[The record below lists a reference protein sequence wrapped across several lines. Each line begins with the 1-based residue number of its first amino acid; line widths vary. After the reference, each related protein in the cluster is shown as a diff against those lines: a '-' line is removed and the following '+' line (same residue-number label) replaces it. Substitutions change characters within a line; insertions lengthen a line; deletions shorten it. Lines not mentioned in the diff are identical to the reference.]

1 MNSLRRKDVGVII
14 VLVFVVCSMAG
25 VGVGGVIAT
34 PPDSI
39 ESTSKGTTLTGT
51 DIPQAT
57 QSDGYASI
65 VSEDPERGTTLDSGQ
80 DVTIQFT
87 VDYDMAGKDPGYIS
101 VSWGED
107 RYEQPHKEV
116 NIDQQSGSKEITI
129 TQSANSGWD
138 QGVLNI
144 DVWPESND
152 DFNEAVDSDTI
163 EYDID
168 GSDGGGGGGGGS
180 GELPSADIECETNIE
195 EGQDFTCFGD
205 GSEDPDGYIN
215 EYEWEF
221 DDNTEYG
228 DSAEFYASSDGIW
241 TVYLTVTDND
251 GNTDTSTESI
261 DISEQNVA
269 PEPEISCDSS
279 VTLGKEVACSAA
291 GTSDP
296 NENIDQYEWEFG
308 DGTSATGVEARHTYD
323 QLGSYTVELTVT
335 DTEGLSSEV
344 TEQVNVEPTAP
355 EIHDIRADQ
364 TVMVGETVELSARAG
379 DPGGLEPLSYSWTFG
394 DESSSQ
400 ESFTVRPSD
409 VGTISGE
416 LMVTNTDDV
425 STTETFQIEVED
437 QPPEITR
444 LELGRSSISAGD
456 SVDLSTDVTDPA
468 GRDIEMTYEWKIGDE
483 TYQGES
489 VSPTLTEVGSHDIT
503 LTITN
508 EYGTTASETETIRVE
523 NVRPDLDV
531 STRNT
536 IDAGSSESFSVNV
549 NDPSSG
555 STTVV
560 MFSNGE
566 EVARETVT
574 QQSETIQLSHS
585 FNPGT
590 KSIRIEARDE
600 HGGSASE
607 TFEVKV
613 DGEAP
618 EIVSYSP
625 EQLQQG
631 VSTGDQIEF
640 SVSVNHPD
648 GAATDTGWFV
658 DGERVKRDSTTFS
671 KTFTE
676 HNSSVVEVVVTDE
689 YGITTSQTW
698 QVQADTFRE
707 SPRIEDHTTAERL
720 SIEEGID
727 ILTFSFRNPE
737 ANDRSAVVE
746 IRAETPDGISVSE
759 AQNLDE
765 MDGAQSA
772 VVREVAPG
780 FQEDMSLGITVD
792 DESLSGE
799 EVNFEYEVLYYPEDA
814 PETSVQIEKESIDL
828 YVGQDG
834 TNTENSV
841 SGESSDD
848 SAPGFGFSS
857 GIIAVVALMIGS
869 RLQHIKTD

>member
-1 MNSLRRKDVGVII
+1 MSLPRKKELSVII
-14 VLVFVVCSMAG
+14 VTILLTCSILGIG
-25 VGVGGVIAT
+25 VTEVLAT
-34 PPDSI
+34 PDNSL
-39 ESTSKGTTLTGT
+39 ESGYKSGTPTAADRAQTTS
-51 DIPQAT
+51 

-65 VSEDPERGTTLDSGQ
+65 VSEDPERGKTLDSSQ
-80 DVTIQFT
+80 DVTIEFT
-87 VDYDMAGKDPGYIS
+87 VDYDTAGEDPGYIS

-107 RYEQPHKEV
+107 QYEQPHKEV
-116 NIDQQSGSKEITI
+116 NINQQSGSKDITI
-129 TQSANSGWD
+129 TQSVNSNWD
-138 QGVLNI
+138 QAVLDIN
-144 DVWPESND
+144 VWPESSD
-152 DFNEAVDSDTI
+152 DFNVAVDGDNI
-163 EYDID
+163 EYSVDD
-168 GSDGGGGGGGGS
+168 SGGGGGS
-180 GELPSADIECETNIE
+180 GELPSAHIECEINIE

-205 GSEDPDGYIN
+205 GSEDPDGYID

-228 DSAEFYASSDGIW
+228 ESAEFYAFDDGYWI
-241 TVYLTVTDND
+241 VYLTVTDND

-269 PEPEISCDSS
+269 PEAEISCDSS
-279 VTLGKEVACSAA
+279 VTFGEEVACSAA

-296 NENIDQYEWEFG
+296 NENIDQYEWEFD
-308 DGTSATGVEARHTYD
+308 DGTTATGTQASHTYD
-323 QLGSYTVELTVT
+323 QPGTYTVGLTVT

-344 TEQVNVEPTAP
+344 TQQVNIEPTAP
-355 EIHDIRADQ
+355 EIHDIRVDQ
-364 TVMVGETVELSARAG
+364 TVMVGETVELSARTT
-379 DPGGLEPLSYSWTFG
+379 DPGGLEPLAYSWTFG

-416 LMVTNTDDV
+416 LRVTNTEDV

-444 LELGRSSISAGD
+444 LDLGRSSISAGD
-456 SVDLSTDVTDPA
+456 SVDLSADVTDPA
-468 GRDIEMTYEWKIGDE
+468 SRDIEMTYEWKIADK
-483 TYQGES
+483 TYQGGS
-489 VSPTLTEVGSHDIT
+489 VSPTLTEVGIHEVT
-503 LTITN
+503 LTVKN

-531 STRNT
+531 STRST

-555 STTVV
+555 STTVI

-574 QQSETIQLSHS
+574 EQSETIQLTHS

-600 HGGSASE
+600 HGESVSE
-607 TFEVKV
+607 TFEVEV
-613 DGEAP
+613 DGDAP
-618 EIVSYSP
+618 EIVSYAP

-631 VSTGDQIEF
+631 VSTGDRIEF
-640 SVSVNHPD
+640 SISVNHPD
-648 GAATDTGWFV
+648 GAATDTEWVV

-676 HNSSVVEVVVTDE
+676 HKSTVVEAVVTDE

-698 QVQADTFRE
+698 QIQADTFRE
-707 SPRIEDHTTAERL
+707 SPRIEDHTTAKQL
-720 SIEEGID
+720 SVEEGID

-780 FQEDMSLGITVD
+780 FQEDMSLGVTVN
-792 DESLSGE
+792 DESLNGE
-799 EVNFEYEVLYYPEDA
+799 EVNFEYEVLYYPEDS

-834 TNTENSV
+834 TNTGNSV

-848 SAPGFGFSS
+848 SVPGFGFSS
-857 GIIAVVALMIGS
+857 GIIAVVVLVIGS
-869 RLQHIKTD
+869 RLQPVKTG